1 MNIKEFL
8 EEIIRVFKKVGI
20 ENAEGE
26 ARMLAC
32 HVLSC
37 DETYLFF
44 HQNEEIDDKVL
55 LASAALINERTKGR
69 PIQYVIGKTN
79 FYGIDLVVDE
89 RVLIPRPE
97 TEELVE
103 ALLKDAKENFGEKG
117 IDAADISSSPKILD
131 LCTGSG
137 CIAAALAENFKNAK
151 ITATDLSPKAF
162 MLARHN
168 LSKFENVEVKRGDLF
183 EALGDEKFDYIVSNP
198 PYIPTKVID
207 GLQKEVKDHEPKM
220 ALDGGDDGLDIIEKI
235 LKNAPEY
242 LTENGKIFM
251 EIGDDQALRVRE
263 IAQKTAKFR
272 DICVLKDMQGQDRIF
287 VAVKI

>member
-1 MNIKEFL
+1 MTIKEFL
-8 EEIIRVFKKVGI
+8 DEIIRVFNKAGI
-20 ENAEGE
+20 ENAAGE

-69 PIQYVIGKTN
+69 PIQYVIGKAN
-79 FYGIDLVVDE
+79 FYGIDIVVDE

-97 TEELVE
+97 TEGLVE
-103 ALLKDAKENFGEKG
+103 AVLKDVKANEKENASF
-117 IDAADISSSPKILD
+117 LD

-137 CIAAALAENFKNAK
+137 CIAAVLAKNLPNAK
-151 ITATDLSPKAF
+151 VVASELSPKAF

-168 LSKFENVEVKRGDLF
+168 IAEYSNASILRGDLF
-183 EALGDEKFDYIVSNP
+183 EPLEGQKFDYIVTNP
-198 PYIPTKVID
+198 PYIPTKVIES
-207 GLQKEVKDHEPKM
+207 LQAEVRDFEPKM
-220 ALDGGDDGLDIIEKI
+220 ALDGGKSGLDIIEKI
-235 LKNAPEY
+235 IEKAPDF

-251 EIGDDQALRVRE
+251 EIGDDQALRLRE
-263 IAQKTAKFR
+263 IAKKSCKFKDISVLR
-272 DICVLKDMQGQDRIF
+272 DLQGQDRIF
-287 VAVKI
+287 IAQKI

>member
-1 MNIKEFL
+1 MTIKEFL
-8 EEIIRVFKKVGI
+8 DEIIRVFEKVGI
-20 ENAEGE
+20 KNAAGE

-55 LASAALINERTKGR
+55 LASAGLINERTKGR
-69 PIQYVIGKTN
+69 PIQYVIGKAN

-97 TEELVE
+97 TEGMVE
-103 ALLKDAKENFGEKG
+103 AVLKDAKENGKEEGSF
-117 IDAADISSSPKILD
+117 LD

-137 CIAAALAENFKNAK
+137 CIAAALAQNLPKSK
-151 ITATDLSPKAF
+151 VTATDLSPKAF

-168 LSKFENVEVKRGDLF
+168 LSGYENVRIVRGDLF
-183 EALGDEKFDYIVSNP
+183 EAVSSESFDYIVTNP

-207 GLQKEVKDHEPKM
+207 GLEKEVRDFEPKM
-220 ALDGGDDGLDIIEKI
+220 ALDGGGSGLEIIERI
-235 LKNAPEY
+235 LETASDF
-242 LTENGKIFM
+242 LTENGKIYM
-251 EIGDDQALRVRE
+251 EIGDDQALRIRE
-263 IAQKTAKFR
+263 FAQKTGKLRVISVLR
-272 DICVLKDMQGQDRIF
+272 DLQSQDRVF
-287 VAVKI
+287 VAQKI

>member
-1 MNIKEFL
+1 MTIKEFL
-8 EEIIRVFKKVGI
+8 DEIIRVFQKVGI
-20 ENAEGE
+20 ENAAGE
-26 ARMLAC
+26 AKMLAC
-32 HVLSC
+32 HILSC

-97 TEELVE
+97 TEGLVE
-103 ALLKDAKENFGEKG
+103 AVLN
-117 IDAADISSSPKILD
+117 DIKTKSPNTDMSHLKILD

-137 CIAAALAENFKNAK
+137 CIAAALAANLPAALV
-151 ITATDLSPKAF
+151 TATDISPKAF

-168 LSKFENVEVKRGDLF
+168 LTPYANVKVVKGDLF
-183 EALGDEKFDYIVSNP
+183 ESVEGKQFDYIVSNP
-198 PYIPTKVID
+198 PYIPTRVIS
-207 GLQKEVKDHEPKM
+207 GLQKEVKDFEPSI
-220 ALDGGDDGLDIIEKI
+220 ALDGGESGLDIIEKI
-235 LKNAPEY
+235 LAEAHSY

-251 EIGDDQALRVRE
+251 EIGDDQALRIRE
-263 IAQKTAKFR
+263 IAQKTGKF
-272 DICVLKDMQGQDRIF
+272 KDFLVIKDLQGQDRVF
-287 VAVKI
+287 VATKI